1 MSTVLEIVEAD
12 ESPVFAQRKC
22 RHCSNSFL
30 PRFEAEHFCCGG
42 CRAVYELVHV
52 SGFDTFYELL
62 GRGTLQPAELTALP
76 KGVESTLEEAIATA
90 EENAAEQGD
99 SAFLRLRVSNLSCT
113 ACVWLIDR
121 LFQESEG
128 AIKISMDTNR
138 ATLTL
143 WWDPGCFDAI
153 AFIRQ
158 LHRFGY
164 PASPLE
170 ADDELPG
177 ESSSLVTRLGVTA
190 GLAMN
195 TMAFTLPTYLGMEA
209 NDALARLF
217 AMVTFASA
225 TLALAVGGSYFFQ
238 RAWTA
243 VKLRVLHMDI
253 PISIGLAAAYLGSL
267 IGLAFNIEGM
277 IYFDFVAIFA
287 CIMLSGRWLHLR
299 VLERNR
305 LQLRARERN
314 LTAVYRID
322 SEGEKVKVNLK
333 DLEAWQVIEIPP
345 GAIVPTA
352 AQLAEGSAR
361 FRLDW
366 INGEPDP
373 VTFEAGQEIPAGA
386 RNEGVDSI
394 QMITREPF
402 AGSLL
407 ERLLQTDAQADSP
420 DSPGTVDSAF
430 SRILRYYLA
439 TVLLLA
445 FAGGAAWL
453 TFSRDIAIALQ
464 VTVSV
469 LVVSCP
475 CALGL
480 ALPLVDEIVASKLK
494 SSGIFLKHN
503 SLWSRLR
510 RIRMI
515 AFDKTGTLTEPERRL
530 HNPEVLD
537 TLSDEEIH
545 ALRCLTYA
553 NSHPVGK
560 ALREILTSRFG
571 SGGTAPK
578 ATTSEESGKGIS
590 CVIDDDLWRLGRG
603 DWATTSS
610 ESGACVLRRNDTLV
624 ARFDIRESVRDG
636 AIEQLRQLRKSGYK
650 LNLLSGDPD
659 SERVSRTAH
668 ILGLQPEEVHCDLSP
683 EEKAQRVTSE
693 PDKSVL
699 FIGDGG
705 NDSLAFRAA
714 EACGSPA
721 TGIRALEDQADFVFT
736 GRGFHAIGLLHD
748 TARRR
753 RLFVTTIFTAAITYN
768 LIAVGLCLAGMM
780 NPLLAAI
787 LMPLSSIATTVI
799 ASRV

>member
-1 MSTVLEIVEAD
+1 MSTVLQVVEAD
-12 ESPVFAQRKC
+12 ETPVFAPRKC
-22 RHCSNSFL
+22 RHCSNEFL
-30 PRFEAEHFCCGG
+30 PRFEDEHFCCGG
-42 CRAVYELVHV
+42 CRAVHELVHI

-62 GRGTLQPAELTALP
+62 GRGTLQPAELTSLP
-76 KGVESTLEEAIATA
+76 KGVESTLAEAIADA
-90 EENAAEQGD
+90 EENAGERGD
-99 SAFLRLRVSNLSCT
+99 PAFLQLRVSNLSCT

-121 LFQESEG
+121 LFQEADG
-128 AIKISMDTNR
+128 AIKTSMDTNR

-143 WWDPGCFDAI
+143 WWHPGHFDAI

-177 ESSSLVTRLGVTA
+177 ESASLVTRLGVTA

-217 AMVTFASA
+217 ALVAFASS

-238 RAWTA
+238 RAWSA

-267 IGLAFNIEGM
+267 TGLIFKIEGM

-287 CIMLSGRWLHLR
+287 TIMLAGRWLHLR

-314 LTAVYRID
+314 LTGVYRID
-322 SEGEKVKVNLK
+322 SEGEKVKVALK
-333 DLEAWQVIEIPP
+333 DLKAWQVIEVPP

-373 VTFEAGQEIPAGA
+373 VTFSAGQEIPAGA
-386 RNEGVDSI
+386 RNEGTDSI
-394 QMITREPF
+394 QMITREAF

-407 ERLLQTDAQADSP
+407 ERLLQADAPTMPGDST
-420 DSPGTVDSAF
+420 GTVDSTF
-430 SRILRYYLA
+430 TTILRYYLA

-445 FAGGAAWL
+445 FAGGVVWLAA
-453 TFSRDIAIALQ
+453 SRDIAAALQ

-494 SSGIFLKHN
+494 SSGIFLKDN

-510 RIRMI
+510 HIRMI
-515 AFDKTGTLTEPERRL
+515 AFDKTGTLTEPEKRL
-530 HNPEVLD
+530 FNPEVLD
-537 TLSDEEIH
+537 SLSAGEIN

-553 NSHPVGK
+553 NTHPVGK

-571 SGGTAPK
+571 SGGEIPTAV
-578 ATTSEESGKGIS
+578 TSEESGKGIAS
-590 CVIDDDLWRLGRG
+590 VIDGTFWRLGRG
-603 DWATTSS
+603 DWASTSS
-610 ESGACVLRRNDTLV
+610 DHGACVLTQNGTLV

-636 AIEQLRQLRKSGYK
+636 AIEQLQQLRKSGYK

-659 SERVSRTAH
+659 RERVSRTAQ
-668 ILGLQPEEVHCDLSP
+668 ILGLKSEEVYCDLSP
-683 EEKAQRVTSE
+683 EEKAQRVASE

-748 TARRR
+748 TAHRR
-753 RLFVTTIFTAAITYN
+753 RLFVGTIFTAAITYN

-780 NPLLAAI
+780 NPLLAAV